1 MAQECDFSR
10 GKIVILEEL
19 SKIIVADIM
28 VPRSE
33 VVLIDRSLS
42 LEEILKIVV
51 EDGHS
56 RFPVYEEQIDNIL
69 GVLYVKDLLN
79 FFFKRKDFDIREILR
94 EAIFVPENKTASDLL
109 KEFKEKRIHFAIV
122 VNEYGTMVGVV
133 CLEDIIE
140 EIVGEIE
147 DEYDRKDEV
156 SYKKITKNE
165 FLIYP
170 KMSIEEF
177 NKIFKT
183 RIISQNFDTIG
194 GFILESFGYLPKS
207 GDSIGYGNYVF
218 TIKSV
223 DGSKIKEI
231 VLKRR

>member
-1 MAQECDFSR
+1 MAQECDFSS

-19 SKIIVADIM
+19 SKISVADIM

-69 GVLYVKDLLN
+69 GVLYVKDLLK
-79 FFFKRKDFDIREILR
+79 FFKRKDFDIREILR

-147 DEYDRKDEV
+147 DEYDKKDEI

-183 RIISQNFDTIG
+183 RIVSENFDTIG

-207 GDSIGYGNYVF
+207 GDSVEYGNYVF
-218 TIKSV
+218 TVKSV

>member
-1 MAQECDFSR
+1 MAQECDFSS

-19 SKIIVADIM
+19 SKISVADIM

-33 VVLIDRSLS
+33 VVLIDSSLS

-69 GVLYVKDLLN
+69 GVLYVKDLLK
-79 FFFKRKDFDIREILR
+79 FFKRKDFDIREILR

-147 DEYDRKDEV
+147 DEYDKKDEI

-183 RIISQNFDTIG
+183 RIVSENFDTIG

-207 GDSIGYGNYVF
+207 GDSIEYGNYVF
-218 TIKSV
+218 TVKSV

>member
-10 GKIVILEEL
+10 GKTVILEEL
-19 SKIIVADIM
+19 SKISVADIM

-69 GVLYVKDLLN
+69 GVLYVKDLLK
-79 FFFKRKDFDIREILR
+79 FFKRKDFDIREILR

-147 DEYDRKDEV
+147 DEYDKKDEI

-183 RIISQNFDTIG
+183 RIVSENFDTIG

-207 GDSIGYGNYVF
+207 GDSIEYGNYVF
-218 TIKSV
+218 TVKSV

>member
-1 MAQECDFSR
+1 MAQESDFSK
-10 GKIVILEEL
+10 GKMVILEEL
-19 SKIIVADIM
+19 AKINVGDIM

-33 VVLIDRSLS
+33 VVLIDKDLS
-42 LEEILKIVV
+42 LEQILNLVV

-56 RFPVYEEQIDNIL
+56 RFPVYEGQIDNIL
-69 GVLYVKDLLN
+69 GVLYVKDLLK
-79 FFFKRKDFDIREILR
+79 FFKKRDFKIETILR
-94 EAIFVPENKTASDLL
+94 EPIFVPENKTASDLL

-147 DEYDRKDEV
+147 DEYDKKEEV
-156 SYKKITKNE
+156 SYKKLTKNE
-165 FLIYP
+165 YIIFP

-177 NKIFKT
+177 NKVFKT
-183 RIISQNFDTIG
+183 RIVSEDFDTIG

-207 GDSIGYGNYVF
+207 GDVIEYGNYIFVV
-218 TIKSV
+218 KSV

-231 VLKRR
+231 LLKKR

>member
-10 GKIVILEEL
+10 GKTVILEEL
-19 SKIIVADIM
+19 SKISVADIM

-69 GVLYVKDLLN
+69 GVLYVKDLLK
-79 FFFKRKDFDIREILR
+79 FFKRKDFDIREILR

-147 DEYDRKDEV
+147 DEYDKKDEI

-183 RIISQNFDTIG
+183 RIVSENFDTIG

-207 GDSIGYGNYVF
+207 GDSVEYGNYVF
-218 TIKSV
+218 TVKSV

>member
-19 SKIIVADIM
+19 SKISVADIM

-33 VVLIDRSLS
+33 VVLIDKNLS

-69 GVLYVKDLLN
+69 GVLYVKDLLK
-79 FFFKRKDFDIREILR
+79 FFKRKDFEIKNILR
-94 EAIFVPENKTASDLL
+94 EPIFVPENKTASDLL

-147 DEYDRKDEV
+147 DEYDRKDEI

-165 FLIYP
+165 YIIYP
-170 KMSIEEF
+170 KMSIEDF

-183 RIISQNFDTIG
+183 RIVSENFDTIG

-207 GDSIGYGNYVF
+207 GDSIEYGNYIFIV
-218 TIKSV
+218 KSV

-231 VLKRR
+231 ILKRR

>member
-1 MAQECDFSR
+1 MAQECDFSS

-19 SKIIVADIM
+19 SKISVADIM

-69 GVLYVKDLLN
+69 GVLYVKDLLK
-79 FFFKRKDFDIREILR
+79 FFKRKDFDIREILR

-147 DEYDRKDEV
+147 DEYDKKDEI

-183 RIISQNFDTIG
+183 RIVSENFDTIG

-207 GDSIGYGNYVF
+207 GDSIEYGNYVF
-218 TIKSV
+218 TVKSV

>member
-1 MAQECDFSR
+1 MAQECDFSS

-19 SKIIVADIM
+19 SKISVADIM

-33 VVLIDRSLS
+33 VVLIDSSLS

-69 GVLYVKDLLN
+69 GVLYVKDLLK
-79 FFFKRKDFDIREILR
+79 FFKRKDFDIREILR
-94 EAIFVPENKTASDLL
+94 DAIFVPENKTASDLL

-183 RIISQNFDTIG
+183 RIVSENFDTIG

-207 GDSIGYGNYVF
+207 GDSIEYGNYVF
-218 TIKSV
+218 TVKSV